1 MMRKLLLTA
10 ALLLSSLALPA
21 QTAKEFK
28 AASDSLRARL
38 HRRTTVDTALKLTRI
53 AKRGTTLDFHFSKEL
68 GDYPLRTADIEWMRK
83 QLLDLFPSAYRAYA
97 LGDIYVERRDVN
109 YLLMPSLTSNGRP
122 VETKLRRSDPR
133 SKAPLVRT
141 DEHWSRGLSGRHIA
155 LWQSHGRYY
164 EAMTERW

>member
-10 ALLLSSLALPA
+10 ALLLSCLALPA

-38 HRRTTVDTALKLTRI
+38 RRRTTVDTGLKLTRI

-68 GDYPLRTADIEWMRK
+68 ADYPLKTADLEWMRK

-97 LGDIYVERRDVN
+97 LGDIYAERRDVTF
-109 YLLMPSLTSNGRP
+109 LLMPGLNSNGRP
-122 VETKLRRSDPR
+122 AETKLRRSDPR

-141 DEHWSRGLSGRHIA
+141 DEQWPRGLSGRHIA
-155 LWQSHGRYY
+155 LWQSHGR
-164 EAMTERW
+164 